1 MSETVRAY
9 VFLLI
14 AIVSEVTASTAL
26 RATEGF
32 TKLWPSVITVVAYVI
47 SFYALGQTLIHIKLG
62 IAYSIWSGI
71 GIILVTLLGFL
82 IYKQRLDWPAIAG
95 IILIILGVVVIQ
107 LFSEEAAVGS

>member
-32 TKLWPSVITVVAYVI
+32 TKLWPSVITVVAYVV
-47 SFYALGQTLIHIKLG
+47 SFYALAQTLIHIKLG

-71 GIILVTLLGFL
+71 GIILVTLLGFF
-82 IYKQRLDWPAIAG
+82 IYKQKLDWPAIAG
-95 IILIILGVVVIQ
+95 IILIIIGVIVIQ